1 MGGMVTQGSLFTF
14 SQKLHEVHVFLW
26 KFLYFLFVVK
36 FNFESEEIES
46 QIEDIREQIDRT
58 ENKNR
63 QNRESI
69 DRKKKEEKRLSV
81 QYWIKRQI
89 EQRKDRQIEDRREN
103 TRSRSPVLDI
113 KIDIIEKKKDRKK
126 SRREETR
133 SSVLDLQMNR

>member
-1 MGGMVTQGSLFTF
+1 MGGMLTQVSLFTF
-14 SQKLHEVHVFLW
+14 SQKLHAVHVFLW
-26 KFLYFLFVVK
+26 KFLYFLVVVK

-69 DRKKKEEKRLSV
+69 DRQKKEEKRLSV

-103 TRSRSPVLDI
+103 TRSRGPVLDI

-126 SRREETR
+126 VEERRLGVQYR
-133 SSVLDLQMNR
+133 IYR